1 MKLPL
6 LAGLCAL
13 LVTAAGAADAQT
25 TPTPAPSDA
34 TPTYKNPSATPDARV
49 EDLLGRLTMDEKIRL
64 LSGDKYFNTYG
75 VERLDLPSF
84 RMTDGP
90 QGVRLSAPSTAYT
103 AAICLAASWDQDL
116 AQRVGASYGRDCRA
130 RGIHY
135 LLAPAMN
142 LYRAPMNGRNFEYY
156 GEDPVLAGYTAASF
170 VRGVQSQGVA
180 ATIKH
185 FVANNQE
192 FNRHNLSSNMDER
205 TLRELYLRT
214 FQIAVRE
221 GQPKC
226 VMDSYNPI
234 NGVHATQNPWLNIDV
249 LRKEWGFRG
258 LLMSD
263 WEACYDTLA
272 MATGGLDLEMP
283 AGKYYNAARLQ
294 PLLAAG
300 KVTPEMIDEKI
311 RRQLHVAFDMGW
323 MDRPQADS
331 AIPRDDPASAKTEFD
346 EAAGGITLLKN
357 DGNLLPLDPAKVK
370 SVVVVGPN
378 SMTPTAGGGSGFV
391 QYFSA
396 KSALEGI
403 RMAVLDPKVVRGIV
417 WEPEQTHPAEPDGLE
432 AIRNADA
439 VVVCVGFNDPGC
451 WQADHGSANEREDHD
466 RSYNL
471 PPEQDHLITRIGREN
486 PRTIVVLNSGGSV
499 ATASWIGRAAGLIH
513 AYYPGTMGNAA
524 LGSILFGA
532 INPSGKL
539 PFSWEKRWE
548 DSAAFGNYPN
558 GDHPKDNTYKEG
570 VLLGYRWFDAKDR
583 APLFPF
589 GYGLSYT
596 QFAMSDLHA
605 EKAGD
610 AVAFTVQV
618 RNTGARAGA
627 EVVQVYAAAPGGEQ
641 PKAPRELK
649 AYAKVMLAAGET
661 KTVKLQVKT
670 ADLQTWD
677 SAGKAWTLPSGDWVF
692 QAGDSSRDLPLK
704 ATLSL

>member
-1 MKLPL
+1 MRIFFL

-13 LVTAAGAADAQT
+13 LVTAAGPLRAQT
-25 TPTPAPSDA
+25 ADGAVPA
-34 TPTYKNPSATPDARV
+34 YKNPASPVETRV
-49 EDLLGRLTMDEKIRL
+49 EDLLTRLTLDEKIRL

-75 VERLDLPSF
+75 VERLGLPSF

-103 AAICLAASWDQDL
+103 AAICLAASWDADL
-116 AQRVGASYGRDCRA
+116 AQKVGASYGRDCRA

-135 LLAPAMN
+135 LLAPGMN

-156 GEDPVLAGYTAASF
+156 GEDPLLSGLTAAAF

-185 FVANNQE
+185 FAANNQE
-192 FNRHNLSSNMDER
+192 FKRHDLSSDLDER
-205 TLRELYLRT
+205 TLRELYLRN

-234 NGVHATQNPWLNIDV
+234 NGVHATQNSWLNIEV
-249 LRKEWGFRG
+249 LRKEWGFGG

-263 WEACYDTLA
+263 WEACYDTLG

-283 AGKYYNAARLQ
+283 SGKYYNAAKLQ

-311 RRQLHVAFDMGW
+311 RRQLRVAFELGW
-323 MDRPQADS
+323 LDRPQADTS
-331 AIPRDDPASAKTEFD
+331 IPRDDPASARMVYD
-346 EAAGGITLLKN
+346 EAAGGITLLRN
-357 DGNLLPLDPAKVK
+357 EGNLLPLDAAKVK

-378 SMTPTAGGGSGFV
+378 SLTPTAGGGSGYV
-391 QYFSA
+391 SYFSA
-396 KSALEGI
+396 RSVLEGI
-403 RMAVLDPKVVRGIV
+403 RAALPDPQVVREIV

-466 RSYNL
+466 RRYEL
-471 PPEQDHLITRIGREN
+471 PPEQDHLITRVAREN
-486 PRTIVVLNSGGSV
+486 PRTVVVLNAGGSV
-499 ATASWIGRAAGLIH
+499 ATASWVGRAAALLH

-524 LGSILFGA
+524 LGNILFGA

-548 DSAAFGNYPN
+548 DSAAYGNYPN
-558 GDHPKDNTYKEG
+558 ADHPKDNTYKEG
-570 VLLGYRWFDAKDR
+570 VLLGYRWFDAKDKE
-583 APLFPF
+583 PLFPF

-596 QFAMSDLHA
+596 EFALSDLQA
-605 EKAGD
+605 EKAGGD
-610 AVAFTVQV
+610 AVTFTVRV

-627 EVVQVYAAAPGGEQ
+627 EVVQVYAAPPAGEL
-641 PKAPRELK
+641 PRPPRELK
-649 AYAKVMLAAGET
+649 AYGKVFLEPGET
-661 KTVKLQVKT
+661 KVVAMQVKT

-677 SAGKAWTLPSGDWVF
+677 PTAKTWMLPPGEWVF
-692 QAGDSSRDLPLK
+692 QAGDSSRHLPLK
-704 ATLSL
+704 TALAF